1 MVLMGKPEE
10 KRTKM
15 NQLVRLILL
24 TSIGTH
30 KETIWKTKAQ
40 MGDNIK
46 IGLKVISWGV
56 DWIDLLQDRNRCLA
70 GVNTVIN
77 LVCSMKYGSILSQ
90 LRKDSVPWSLLVS
103 YNSVA

>member
-30 KETIWKTKAQ
+30 KETIWKTKA
-40 MGDNIK
+40 
-46 IGLKVISWGV
+46 
-56 DWIDLLQDRNRCLA
+56 
-70 GVNTVIN
+70 
-77 LVCSMKYGSILSQ
+77 
-90 LRKDSVPWSLLVS
+90 
-103 YNSVA
+103 